1 MKSQKGNNFTIAI
14 LNYYKLRVVL
24 LYRSLIKFFRES
36 VDLQFDE
43 IRLGFHFRV
52 REAGAGVRGG
62 GGSGACPG
70 WISRKFI
77 SRLADT
83 LNLSLD
89 RICQWPSQLPCR
101 HWI

>member
-1 MKSQKGNNFTIAI
+1 MMRFISQKGKNFTIAI
-14 LNYYKLRVVL
+14 LNYYNPRVVL

-62 GGSGACPG
+62 SLVHVLNG
-70 WISRKFI
+70 FQE
-77 SRLADT
+77 
-83 LNLSLD
+83 NLSRDLQMLL
-89 RICQWPSQLPCR
+89 I
-101 HWI
+101 